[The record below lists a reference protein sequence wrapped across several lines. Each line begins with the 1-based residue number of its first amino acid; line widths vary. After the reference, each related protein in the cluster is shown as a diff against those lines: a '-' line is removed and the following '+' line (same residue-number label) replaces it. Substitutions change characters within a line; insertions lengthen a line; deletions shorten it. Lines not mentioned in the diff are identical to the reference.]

1 MNPISTTSLK
11 LPAEIKLQAAN
22 AAKDLGIT
30 PHAFMVE
37 AIKQASMNAELRR
50 SFIEDANNARNR
62 VLEEGK
68 VHDSDKVF
76 KHLNARI
83 SSSTGK
89 KSTLKASNW

>member
-1 MNPISTTSLK
+1 MNPISTTSIK

-37 AIKQASMNAELRR
+37 AIKQASINADLRR
-50 SFIEDANNARNR
+50 SFMADANNARIA
-62 VLEEGK
+62 VLQEGK

-76 KHLNARI
+76 KHLKARI
-83 SSSTGK
+83 AGK
-89 KSTLKASNW
+89 KSNLKATSW

>member
-37 AIKQASMNAELRR
+37 AIRQASINAELRR
-50 SFIEDANNARNR
+50 SFIEDANNARNG
-62 VLEEGK
+62 VLHEGK

-76 KHLNARI
+76 AHLKSRI
-83 SSSTGK
+83 AGK
-89 KSTLKASNW
+89 KSNLKATNW